1 MAFEL
6 KIYEATSRNNEK
18 TKTNRWS
25 QAEFMLNT
33 KWSQAGLGILNKGIT
48 K

>member
-18 TKTNRWS
+18 TKTNGW
-25 QAEFMLNT
+25 T
-33 KWSQAGLGILNKGIT
+33 QAGLRILNKGIT